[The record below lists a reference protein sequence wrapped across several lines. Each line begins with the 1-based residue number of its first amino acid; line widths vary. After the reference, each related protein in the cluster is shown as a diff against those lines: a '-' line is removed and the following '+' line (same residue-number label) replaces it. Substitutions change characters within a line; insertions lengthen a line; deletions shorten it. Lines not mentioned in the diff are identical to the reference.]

1 MGDTLLAWAL
11 YGDIDLVWAQ
21 EERPRLVW
29 SIVGGHRSCL
39 GHSMGDTDS
48 VGTQCGGGAHIF
60 VQSYYIQHC
69 LICRPS
75 DSTVPTDAG
84 IEIGHSTAGHRFV
97 LVLVNITAVH
107 KWAQNTGS
115 VEGAQKSF

>member
-48 VGTQCGGGAHIF
+48 VGTQCGGGHISSYNRTIF
-60 VQSYYIQHC
+60 NTASSAAPQIPLCRRMLGSKLVTVQ
-69 LICRPS
+69 R
-75 DSTVPTDAG
+75 DTDL
-84 IEIGHSTAGHRFV
+84 F
-97 LVLVNITAVH
+97 
-107 KWAQNTGS
+107 
-115 VEGAQKSF
+115 